1 MDWNVFFSTISQT
14 SGAIVGIFSAF
25 LITKIVS
32 NQTTHG
38 QKLGQTSESL
48 ALSKKLA
55 NETSIRYFDWYGKRK
70 AEDAIE
76 KIQEDYEKTKEIKS
90 PEEYYKTVYFSPF
103 ESRSESLEIIK
114 NKITLIEAEEERI
127 RKQLEAL
134 GPGRGFITPMHT
146 TIPRFSNFGLI
157 DKLNDERD
165 LIDDLYVR
173 VQHQADINKN
183 LLTYLNSESESS
195 NLISVSILSVILLF
209 FAGVIYPLS
218 FLPLDPNVQISLS
231 LSAFW
236 DILFSLK
243 GILLILISVIFG
255 GLMLVFYLANR
266 KLSYKPEIKAELER
280 YSKAKNYSVYFANYE
295 DNKEYLGSD
304 DEYLGSD
311 EN

>member
-55 NETSIRYFDWYGKRK
+55 NETSIRYFGWYGKRK
-70 AEDAIE
+70 AADAIE
-76 KIQEDYEKTKEIKS
+76 KIREDYEKTKEIKS

-103 ESRSESLEIIK
+103 ESRADSLEIIR
-114 NKITLIEAEEERI
+114 NQISLIEAEEKAEEERV
-127 RKQLEAL
+127 RKELEAL
-134 GPGRGFITPMHT
+134 GPGRAIITPMHT
-146 TIPRFSNFGLI
+146 TIPRLPNLDLI

-165 LIDDLYVR
+165 LIDNLYVR

-183 LLTYLNSESESS
+183 LLTDLNSESESS

-243 GILLILISVIFG
+243 GVLLTLISVIFG

-266 KLSYKPEIKAELER
+266 SLSYKAEIKAELEK
-280 YSKAKNYSVYFANYE
+280 YSKAANYSVYFANYE
-295 DNKEYLGSD
+295 DNKGT
-304 DEYLGSD
+304 
-311 EN
+311 

>member
-38 QKLGQTSESL
+38 QKLSQTSESL

-103 ESRSESLEIIK
+103 ESRSDSLEIIK
-114 NKITLIEAEEERI
+114 NQISLIEAEEKAEKERI
-127 RKQLEAL
+127 RKQLAAL
-134 GPGRGFITPMHT
+134 GPGRRFITPMRT
-146 TIPRFSNFGLI
+146 TIPRLSNFGLI

-173 VQHQADINKN
+173 IQHQADINKN
-183 LLTYLNSESESS
+183 LLTDLTSESESS

-243 GILLILISVIFG
+243 GVLLTLISAIFG

-266 KLSYKPEIKAELER
+266 NLSYKPEIKAELET
-280 YSKAKNYSVYFANYE
+280 YSKATNYSVYFANYE
-295 DNKEYLGSD
+295 DNKGT
-304 DEYLGSD
+304 
-311 EN
+311 

>member
-70 AEDAIE
+70 AADAIE

-90 PEEYYKTVYFSPF
+90 PEEYHKTVYFSPF
-103 ESRSESLEIIK
+103 ESRADSLEIIR
-114 NKITLIEAEEERI
+114 NQISVIEAKEKAEEERI
-127 RKQLEAL
+127 RKQLEVL
-134 GPGRGFITPMHT
+134 GPGRAIMTPMHT
-146 TIPRFSNFGLI
+146 TIPRMPNLDLI
-157 DKLNDERD
+157 NKLNDERD
-165 LIDDLYVR
+165 LIDNLYVR
-173 VQHQADINKN
+173 IQHQADINKN
-183 LLTYLNSESESS
+183 LLTDLNSESESS

-218 FLPLDPNVQISLS
+218 FLPLVPNVQISLS

-243 GILLILISVIFG
+243 GVLLTLISVIFG
-255 GLMLVFYLANR
+255 GLMLVFYIANR
-266 KLSYKPEIKAELER
+266 SLSYKAEIKAELEK
-280 YSKAKNYSVYFANYE
+280 YSKATNYSLYFANYE
-295 DNKEYLGSD
+295 DNKGS
-304 DEYLGSD
+304 
-311 EN
+311 